1 MSAPAWPSKVR
12 QKTDELCSPART
24 RTAGSTWIGVILRRL
39 GNGMADESKTGILG
53 HLPPLPRAALN
64 NSVIAMEQA
73 YRQRKGLPLL
83 SDADIE
89 ALKAGQ
95 PMPWEVGDGGS
106 PTAPASAPAT
116 PAAAPVTPLA
126 PPAFAPTAAASSA
139 GSISPDVAKWVAEGK
154 KWSKSAIAAE
164 QARRSRKGLP
174 ALNDAEASALLGEP
188 VEASAPPAVAA
199 ASPAVAVAPAAPSGP
214 ISTEVA
220 KWVAEGKKWSKS
232 SIAAEQ
238 ARRGRKGLPALTDA
252 EMTALLGEPAAA
264 TAPAA
269 VAAPAAKPGAAAPR
283 PAAGPPSAAATV
295 SRGGESSTYVGT
307 PAVGTSRAAA
317 SAGVASVGPEDNEI
331 NQSRRRFAWAAFA
344 AFMTAWFIAFF
355 RFFLPRTLFE
365 PATSFKIGYPAD
377 YGLGVD
383 TKFQQKYRIWVDRTP
398 DRIFVIY
405 ARCTHLGCTPDW
417 KPAENKFKCP
427 CHGSG
432 YDSEGVNFEGP
443 APRPMDRAR
452 LEVAPD
458 GQILVDVSKLYQ
470 WPKGQPSQFN
480 DPGAF
485 LPT

>member
-1 MSAPAWPSKVR
+1 
-12 QKTDELCSPART
+12 
-24 RTAGSTWIGVILRRL
+24 
-39 GNGMADESKTGILG
+39 
-53 HLPPLPRAALN
+53 
-64 NSVIAMEQA
+64 MEQA

-83 SDADIE
+83 TEADIE
-89 ALKAGQ
+89 ALRAGQ
-95 PMPWEVGDGGS
+95 PMPWEVGGAAAAS
-106 PTAPASAPAT
+106 VPASAPAPAAMPAPSAPPAPAP
-116 PAAAPVTPLA
+116 PAAA
-126 PPAFAPTAAASSA
+126 A
-139 GSISPDVAKWVAEGK
+139 GGISEEVAKWVAQGN
-154 KWSKSAIAAE
+154 KWSKSTIAAE
-164 QARRSRKGLP
+164 QARRGRKGLP
-174 ALNDAEASALLGEP
+174 PLNNAEMSALLGEP
-188 VEASAPPAVAA
+188 VEASAPVAA
-199 ASPAVAVAPAAPSGP
+199 TAPAPAAAAPVAKAPSGP
-214 ISTEVA
+214 ISAEVA

-232 SIAAEQ
+232 TIAAEQ

-252 EMTALLGEPAAA
+252 EVAALLGESAAAETPAAA
-264 TAPAA
+264 PVAAA
-269 VAAPAAKPGAAAPR
+269 VAKPVAAAPR
-283 PAAGPPSAAATV
+283 AAAGPPSAAATV
-295 SRGGESSTYVGT
+295 ARGGESNTYVGT

-317 SAGVASVGPEDNEI
+317 SAGVASVGPDDNDI

-398 DRIFVIY
+398 DRLFVIY

-432 YDSEGVNFEGP
+432 YDSEGINFEGP

-452 LEVAPD
+452 IERAPD

>member
-1 MSAPAWPSKVR
+1 
-12 QKTDELCSPART
+12 
-24 RTAGSTWIGVILRRL
+24 
-39 GNGMADESKTGILG
+39 MADESKMGILG
-53 HLPPLPRAALN
+53 HLSPLPRPALN
-64 NSVIAMEQA
+64 NSVIGMEQA

-89 ALKAGQ
+89 ALKAGE
-95 PMPWEVGDGGS
+95 PMPWERGDGGS
-106 PTAPASAPAT
+106 PTAPASVPAT
-116 PAAAPVTPLA
+116 PRAVAASPAATPA
-126 PPAFAPTAAASSA
+126 TTAPTASAA
-139 GSISPDVAKWVAEGK
+139 GGISPEVAKWVAEGK

-164 QARRSRKGLP
+164 QARRGRKGLP
-174 ALNDAEASALLGEP
+174 PLTDAEASALLGEP
-188 VEASAPPAVAA
+188 LEASTPPGAAAPPTVASPPALA
-199 ASPAVAVAPAAPSGP
+199 ASSP
-214 ISTEVA
+214 ISPEVA
-220 KWVAEGKKWSKS
+220 KWVTEGKKWSKS

-238 ARRGRKGLPALTDA
+238 ARRGRKGLAALTAA
-252 EMTALLGEPAAA
+252 EVTALLGETA
-264 TAPAA
+264 TAEASAVAAVATPGAQPAA
-269 VAAPAAKPGAAAPR
+269 VPRAP
-283 PAAGPPSAAATV
+283 AGPPSAAASV
-295 SRGGESSTYVGT
+295 ARGGESTSYVGT

-317 SAGVASVGPEDNEI
+317 AGGIASVGPQDNEV
-331 NQSRRRFAWAAFA
+331 NQGRRRFAWAAFA

-443 APRPMDRAR
+443 APRPMDRAHV
-452 LEVAPD
+452 EVAPD

-480 DPGAF
+480 DNGAF
-485 LPT
+485 LTT

>member
-1 MSAPAWPSKVR
+1 
-12 QKTDELCSPART
+12 
-24 RTAGSTWIGVILRRL
+24 
-39 GNGMADESKTGILG
+39 MADESKTGILG
-53 HLPPLPRAALN
+53 HLPPLPRPALN
-64 NSVIAMEQA
+64 NSVIGMEQA
-73 YRQRKGLPLL
+73 YRQRKGLTPLTE
-83 SDADIE
+83 ADIE

-95 PMPWEVGDGGS
+95 PMPWEVGG
-106 PTAPASAPAT
+106 APAPSAPPSAHAPVAAT
-116 PAAAPVTPLA
+116 PAASA
-126 PPAFAPTAAASSA
+126 PPAPAPPAAAA
-139 GSISPDVAKWVAEGK
+139 GGISEEVAKWVAQGN
-154 KWSKSAIAAE
+154 KWSKSTIAAE
-164 QARRSRKGLP
+164 QARRGRKGLP
-174 ALNDAEASALLGEP
+174 PLNNAEMSALLGEP
-188 VEASAPPAVAA
+188 VEASTPPAAAAAAAPVAA
-199 ASPAVAVAPAAPSGP
+199 APAAKAPSGA
-214 ISTEVA
+214 ISAEVA

-232 SIAAEQ
+232 TIAAEQ
-238 ARRGRKGLPALTDA
+238 ARRGRKSLPALTDA
-252 EMTALLGEPAAA
+252 EVAALLGEPAAA
-264 TAPAA
+264 EAPPAAA
-269 VAAPAAKPGAAAPR
+269 VAAPVARPAAAAPR

-295 SRGGESSTYVGT
+295 GRGEGSNTYVGT

-317 SAGVASVGPEDNEI
+317 SAGVASVGPDDNDI

-377 YGLGVD
+377 FGLGVD
-383 TKFQQKYRIWVDRTP
+383 TKFQQKFRIWVDRTP

-432 YDSEGVNFEGP
+432 YDSEGINFEGP
-443 APRPMDRAR
+443 APRPMDRAKV
-452 LEVAPD
+452 EIAPD

-470 WPKGQPSQFN
+470 WPKGQPTHFN